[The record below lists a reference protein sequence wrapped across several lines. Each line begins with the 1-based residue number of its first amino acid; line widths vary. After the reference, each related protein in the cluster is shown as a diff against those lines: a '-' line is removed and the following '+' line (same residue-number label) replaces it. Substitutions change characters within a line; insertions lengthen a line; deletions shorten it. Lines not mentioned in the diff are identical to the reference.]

1 MLSRHIISVHI
12 QPEVVIDRCIFSSR
26 SVGTML
32 FRMTGGHVCGKDVD
46 GKVSRNG
53 MLNEHFQQFYI

>member
-12 QPEVVIDRCIFSSR
+12 QPEVVIDHCIFSSR

-32 FRMTGGHVCGKDVD
+32 FRMTGRHACGKDVD
-46 GKVSRNG
+46 GKVSK
-53 MLNEHFQQFYI
+53 LEC